1 MPASQFSRISQ
12 LPTLSKTGL
21 ARGQHGSY
29 GTGSDFQS
37 PRRGE
42 AARLWS
48 LALLPALTVL
58 VTAAISVMPWRV
70 PGFVAF
76 GLPFLTL
83 GTVFFWAER
92 RPSQLL
98 SLIVFSAGLMTD
110 LVTDGPIGYWALLFV
125 LGFALGSFT
134 GSYSDGGSKMQES
147 WLGFALCLPIV
158 AACGWAIASLY
169 YLALLDLQLILFAT
183 AAGIASYLP
192 LALMLRSLGGE
203 AGSANVMAANGV
215 D

>member
-1 MPASQFSRISQ
+1 MPASQFSRTSQ
-12 LPTLSKTGL
+12 LPTLSTMGL
-21 ARGQHGSY
+21 ARGQHGSH
-29 GTGSDFQS
+29 GTGSDLQS
-37 PRRGE
+37 PRRRQ

-98 SLIVFSAGLMTD
+98 GLVVFSAGLMTD
-110 LVTDGPIGYWALLFV
+110 LVTDGPLGYWALLF
-125 LGFALGSFT
+125 LIGLALGDFT
-134 GSYSDGGSKMQES
+134 GRHWAGGSNMHQS
-147 WLGFALCLPIV
+147 WLGFALCLPLV
-158 AACGWAIASLY
+158 AGFGWAIASLY
-169 YLALLDLQLILFAT
+169 YLTLLDLQLILYAT
-183 AAGIASYLP
+183 AAGITGYLP
-192 LALMLRSLGGE
+192 LALALRSLGGE
-203 AGSANVMAANGV
+203 AGMMAANGV